1 MGEKTTR
8 TNGIQI
14 DDKFGI
20 LVMPIDY
27 ALAKIRKGKDGKVY
41 FTPYHYFGSIQKCLE
56 DYLKEAV
63 HSDLGTKGY
72 ISLNEAVETIV
83 HAFSRSAQALEKC
96 FPEYEV
102 RKKGG
107 GA

>member
-1 MGEKTTR
+1 MKEERNR
-8 TNGIQI
+8 TDGIQI

-27 ALAKIRKGKDGKVY
+27 ALAKIKKGKDGKTY
-41 FTPYHYFGSIQKCLE
+41 FKPYHYFGSIQKCLE

-63 HSDLGTKGY
+63 HSDLESKAN
-72 ISLNEAVETIV
+72 ISLNEAVETITDT
-83 HAFSRSAQALEKC
+83 FRRSAQALEKC

-102 RKKGG
+102 IKKGG
-107 GA
+107 DA